1 MSSGGLNASSDET
14 FGIDLRSG
22 VVSVRRNLDREVCEV
37 YTVMVKASDQAA
49 PPSPRRS
56 AIASLVLKILD
67 YNDNNPQFSERAYTS
82 NVPED
87 LNPNQRPVIA
97 TIK

>member
-1 MSSGGLNASSDET
+1 LNASADET

-22 VVSVRRNLDREVCEV
+22 MVSVRRNLDREVCEV
-37 YTVMVKASDQAA
+37 YTVMVKASDQAV

-56 AIASLVLKILD
+56 AIASLVVKVLD
-67 YNDNNPQFSERAYTS
+67 DNDNYPQFSERAYTA
-82 NVPED
+82 NVAED

>member
-1 MSSGGLNASSDET
+1 
-14 FGIDLRSG
+14 
-22 VVSVRRNLDREVCEV
+22 
-37 YTVMVKASDQAA
+37 MVKASDQAA

-56 AIASLVLKILD
+56 AIASLVVKVLD
-67 YNDNNPQFSERAYTS
+67 DNDNYPQFSERAYTA

-87 LNPNQRPVIA
+87 LNPNQRPVIS